1 MHSDASLE
9 RRYLF
14 LEHHRILEASLL
26 LGLRVWRE
34 MLRFYRNF
42 GRMSPHA
49 EEFLQIYIILLPFAP
64 KPSEMEEIPAVLQDS
79 LFGEA
84 LHSQLLR
91 FCRISIFE

>member
-1 MHSDASLE
+1 MQGNAVTG
-9 RRYLF
+9 RTV
-14 LEHHRILEASLL
+14 ILEASSLPETE
-26 LGLRVWRE
+26 RVEE

-91 FCRISIFE
+91 FCRISILE